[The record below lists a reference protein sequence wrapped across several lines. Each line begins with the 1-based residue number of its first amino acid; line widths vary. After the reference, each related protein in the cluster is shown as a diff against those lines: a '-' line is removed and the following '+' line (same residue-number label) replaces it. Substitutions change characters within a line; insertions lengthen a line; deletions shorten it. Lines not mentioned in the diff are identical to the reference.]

1 MSINHAREFAPGN
14 IPAQIKQE
22 NQWVNWAVIWSE
34 DKKKF
39 SKPPMTAGG
48 RNASSTRPDTWTTLD
63 KALAALGRD
72 ALYVDSAGKR
82 HRVTLDGVGLA
93 GLERTPFT
101 GVDLDHCVN
110 PETGEIQPAA
120 LKIVEHFDSYTE
132 TTPSGC
138 GLRIWIEADKPPT
151 WSANKGGETDIEV
164 YDKGRF
170 FTVTGR
176 RLEGTPRTIE
186 KRQEAL
192 NTFMEQHAPERP
204 KTERRPYTG
213 SGDYVLDLDRF
224 LEEFSVA
231 VLKQARDATSE
242 RAYAIVCPWAHEH
255 TGGDTSGTKVGQ
267 FPSGATWFR
276 CHHAHC
282 DGRTWE
288 HFREE
293 LDPEAYQRIKITVG
307 GKKLSDEEEAARS
320 SLRAKEAW
328 EDCADL
334 AKTPNLT
341 AAFADTL
348 KRSGVAGER
357 KQIQLLYL
365 SLNSRHLD
373 KPVSVA
379 VKGPSSGGK
388 SHLVER
394 VVAGFPESAVYE
406 LTSMSEKALIYLDE
420 DMRHRFLVIYE
431 ASGMEGDMQT
441 YLIRSLLSENRI
453 RYQTAESTSKGVVP
467 RLLEMKGPTGLMV
480 TTTRTRMHPE
490 NETRLL
496 SIYVTDTRVQTK
508 AIFRALA
515 EEDREN
521 VSLEEWKT
529 LQTWIEGGQTVV
541 SVPFGRVLAE
551 MVPPLATRLRRDF
564 GAVLRLIK
572 SHTLLHRAQRE
583 TDGKNRLVA
592 TLDDYAVVRELI
604 AEIVSEGVGGTVRDT
619 TKETVRAVGSL
630 LSGKDADETVGI
642 KKIADKLQLDRS
654 TAQRRVKSAADEGYL
669 QNDEDKKGKAARWR
683 IGEPMPADVVVLP
696 TREDLEA
703 EYEGVQVC
711 NGIGGETQGCAEEGC
726 ADQKVCNCTPPPN
739 KNMSHD
745 AENENP
751 IDTPNSTNG
760 SNDTSTENASWGR
773 GGKKNAHLHTPT
785 DGVENG
791 SDALHTAQP
800 LHTPDEPVHRDPV
813 PPSVEELLSE
823 PPPWLA
829 TQLEKARA
837 EPERFRKSLRQAVA
851 SHLGREAD
859 SEIEAG
865 VEAALL

>member
-1 MSINHAREFAPGN
+1 MQLEDVPKFFNNGQNIGLLLGEPSGGLIDIDLDTPEAVAAGRYLLPATLCSGRESSPNSHYWYRCEPVPETAKFQVPRGTGAGAEMFVELRSTGKQTVVAPSAHPDGDKYAWGEGETATISGPELVERVREVATAALLARHWP
-14 IPAQIKQE
+14 
-22 NQWVNWAVIWSE
+22 
-34 DKKKF
+34 
-39 SKPPMTAGG
+39 SKG
-48 RNASSTRPDTWTTLD
+48 RHDIT
-63 KALAALGRD
+63 LAA
-72 ALYVDSAGKR
+72 AGY
-82 HRVTLDGVGLA
+82 L
-93 GLERTPFT
+93 
-101 GVDLDHCVN
+101 
-110 PETGEIQPAA
+110 
-120 LKIVEHFDSYTE
+120 
-132 TTPSGC
+132 
-138 GLRIWIEADKPPT
+138 
-151 WSANKGGETDIEV
+151 
-164 YDKGRF
+164 
-170 FTVTGR
+170 GR
-176 RLEGTPRTIE
+176 RL
-186 KRQEAL
+186 
-192 NTFMEQHAPERP
+192 APERV
-204 KTERRPYTG
+204 EAVIEAAAG
-213 SGDYVLDLDRF
+213 VAGDEEWRDR
-224 LEEFSVA
+224 SRA
-231 VLKQARDATSE
+231 ARDTLE
-242 RAYAIVCPWAHEH
+242 GLRAGRQV
-255 TGGDTSGTKVGQ
+255 TGGPTLDQLAPGVPEILSRWWGWSREPDSAPVSGSANGDDT
-267 FPSGATWFR
+267 
-276 CHHAHC
+276 
-282 DGRTWE
+282 
-288 HFREE
+288 
-293 LDPEAYQRIKITVG
+293 
-307 GKKLSDEEEAARS
+307 KLSDEEETARKEE
-320 SLRAKEAW
+320 RAKEAW

-341 AAFADTL
+341 AVFADTL

-357 KQIQLLYL
+357 KQVQLLYL

-467 RLLEMKGPTGLMV
+467 RLLEMEGPTGLMV
-480 TTTRTRMHPE
+480 TTTRNRMHPE

-496 SIYVTDTRVQTK
+496 SLYVTDTRVQTK

-515 EEDREN
+515 EEDREE

-529 LQTWIEGGQTVV
+529 LQTWIEGGRTVV
-541 SVPFGRVLAE
+541 SVPFGKVLAE

-592 TLDDYAVVRELI
+592 TLDDYAVVRDLI
-604 AEIVSEGVGGTVRDT
+604 ADLVSEGVGGTVRDT

-654 TAQRRVKSAADEGYL
+654 TAQRRVKTAADEGYL

-703 EYEGVQVC
+703 EYEGVRVC
-711 NGIGGETQGCAEEGC
+711 NDVGGETQGCAEEGC
-726 ADQKVCNCTPPPN
+726 ADQKVCICTPPPN
-739 KNMSHD
+739 KNTSHAD
-745 AENENP
+745 ENENAV
-751 IDTPNSTNG
+751 DTPNSSNG
-760 SNDTSTENASWGR
+760 SNDTSAENASWGR

-791 SDALHTAQP
+791 SDALHTAHP
-800 LHTPDEPVHRDPV
+800 IAHPDEPTGEQRRRIAEQVRQGT
-813 PPSVEELLSE
+813 SE
-823 PPPWLA
+823 NA
-829 TQLEKARA
+829 ARA
-837 EPERFRKSLRQAVA
+837 QI
-851 SHLGREAD
+851 LGD
-859 SEIEAG
+859 YDGWLGS
-865 VEAALL
+865 